1 MKTSFFTHVAM
12 EFALRNGWDFE
23 ANLIDFW
30 KGREE
35 ELTSIC
41 YEVVVTGEY
50 KEQYGEL
57 VKLTEADILLMS
69 QGKYNQACI
78 DFWTYYSKIIKPE
91 VPDNATVLQSMHS
104 GSSDMLFVSD
114 IKAMVTL
121 FENVPVV

>member
-23 ANLIDFW
+23 ANLVDFW

-69 QGKYNQACI
+69 QGKYNQDCI

-114 IKAMVTL
+114 IKAMITM
-121 FENVPVV
+121 FESNCVV